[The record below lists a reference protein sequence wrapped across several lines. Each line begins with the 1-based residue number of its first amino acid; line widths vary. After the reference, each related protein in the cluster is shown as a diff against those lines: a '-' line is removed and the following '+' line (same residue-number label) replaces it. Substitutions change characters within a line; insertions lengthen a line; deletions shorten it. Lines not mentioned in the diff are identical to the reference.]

1 MKASK
6 SHVWKQLRCFGF
18 MIMKKLALG
27 KEEHRIQEE
36 AWHLV
41 ECFDSMKGSSL
52 DPSLLLGHAVA
63 DVICTVVFEGCFSVE
78 DENFHRLLG
87 SIDYIAAFGNSFQH
101 FLYEFIP
108 WVMDCVPGPKEK
120 TFCGTERVRSFIQQE
135 IRSHEEIGRTD
146 EPENFIDFYLA
157 QMAKTK
163 EDPRSTYNG
172 DNLVQ
177 SIFDLF
183 LAGIETET
191 TSLHWAMLYMVA

>member
-101 FLYEFIP
+101 F
-108 WVMDCVPGPKEK
+108 
-120 TFCGTERVRSFIQQE
+120 QE